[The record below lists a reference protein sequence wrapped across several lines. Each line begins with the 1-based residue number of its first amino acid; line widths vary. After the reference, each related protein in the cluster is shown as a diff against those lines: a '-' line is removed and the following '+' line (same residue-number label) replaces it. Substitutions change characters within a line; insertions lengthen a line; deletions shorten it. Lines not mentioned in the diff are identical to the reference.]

1 MLLFVFL
8 FYTID
13 IRTPLS
19 TISIWQNKPKK
30 KTIGREEGVGG
41 REGISP
47 STPRTT
53 WHPEMITFS
62 SQPEIP
68 TEIILSLKSFK
79 GVTVGSLEKK
89 KERSTNS

>member
-1 MLLFVFL
+1 MAE
-8 FYTID
+8 
-13 IRTPLS
+13 
-19 TISIWQNKPKK
+19 QNKK

-41 REGISP
+41 QEGISP

-89 KERSTNS
+89 RGGVLRHNSLSYLGAGW

>member
-1 MLLFVFL
+1 MAE
-8 FYTID
+8 
-13 IRTPLS
+13 
-19 TISIWQNKPKK
+19 QNQKN

-68 TEIILSLKSFK
+68 TEIILSLKSFL
-79 GVTVGSLEKK
+79 GGYCRVSGEKK
-89 KERSTNS
+89 GEEY